1 MKFNLFL
8 FFFNALLCLEPILGN
23 VEKIEDKST
32 IPFGADRVAKINNIN
47 NRVSNNPDILSGKV
61 LSDAP
66 QSTDN
71 EYPPSRFALVEKH
84 RCKMGKCKP
93 GYILGHFD
101 DPSEIKRN
109 GKKNIRKGKTN
120 KLFDS

>member
-1 MKFNLFL
+1 MKVKLFL
-8 FFFNALLCLEPILGN
+8 LFFNAFLCLELILGDT
-23 VEKIEDKST
+23 EKIEDTST

-47 NRVSNNPDILSGKV
+47 SRVSNNPDILSGKV
-61 LSDAP
+61 SSDAP
-66 QSTDN
+66 QSRDN

-109 GKKNIRKGKTN
+109 GKKNFRKGGKI
-120 KLFDS
+120 